1 MSHLLWNVLEP
12 TKTHTYVEEVKLQDF
27 DFPVN
32 LKICLRPGFNNTAL
46 QQLGYRNFFTYLLG
60 MSNFDQALLGWG
72 GHTSDSTGLTSAK
85 AVLNAVSTN
94 ATDAINAINIVTRED
109 KLGLVFASWLNRIN
123 WLDECHVLDLRR
135 LENVDAKGTKGII
148 IYVNEAMLHQ
158 KNITVEVQL
167 QGQTLATRRNI
178 NGHQFYHSGEVMKSL
193 AGYIVKLKKNIF
205 VEEDPSRTCRNYPY
219 LDFESYMDCDDRY
232 VKEKFKGFFPGL
244 NLTPPWLTNN
254 LDTVT
259 TEPVD
264 LTSVLSTPALC
275 HKICLDLK

>member
-1 MSHLLWNVLEP
+1 
-12 TKTHTYVEEVKLQDF
+12 
-27 DFPVN
+27 
-32 LKICLRPGFNNTAL
+32 
-46 QQLGYRNFFTYLLG
+46 
-60 MSNFDQALLGWG
+60 MSNFDNSLFGWG
-72 GHTSDSTGLTSAK
+72 GHTSDSMGRTSAK
-85 AVLNAVSTN
+85 AVLSAVSTN
-94 ATDAINAINIVTRED
+94 ATDAITAINIVTRED

-135 LENVDAKGTKGII
+135 LENVEAKGTKGII
-148 IYVNEAMLHQ
+148 IYFNEAMLHQ

-178 NGHQFYHSGEVMKSL
+178 NGLQFYHSGEVMNSL
-193 AGYIVKLKKNIF
+193 AGYIVKLKKNVF
-205 VEEDPSRTCRNYPY
+205 VEEDPSRTCRNYPN

-264 LTSVLSTPALC
+264 LTSVHSTPALC
-275 HKICLDLK
+275 H